1 MIFFASKI
9 IFEKEIKPEKLG
21 MKEQGKEIEKLRESK
36 PVKIDIPIVGMTCAS
51 CVLKV
56 QNNLLKIPGVKN
68 AIVNLVTE
76 KATIEFDPEK
86 QLNIKDII
94 QSVKSIG
101 YDVAI
106 QKLTIPV
113 EGISSASVSYIE
125 NALSKLNGVVKVSVN
140 PATEIITLEFIPTLL
155 SIENIREE
163 IEKLGYKVPEIKEEE
178 IELYDEIIKKQ
189 EYEDLKK
196 RFIASASLT
205 AFILLDMIL
214 HFFYHIEN
222 RTIVNYILFVL
233 TTPVVFYGGGKFFR
247 SFFAGIRHFS
257 ADMNTL
263 IAIGTGSAYLY
274 SVVATFYP
282 KIFTSIGKSPD
293 VYYETSAVI
302 ITLILFGRLLEARAK
317 MQTTSAIK
325 KLSSLQPK
333 TATLVKDGEEVVVSI
348 KDVKVGDI
356 ILVKPGERIP
366 LDGIIIDG
374 FGSVDESIIT
384 GESIPVEKKPGD
396 SVIGS
401 TLNKAG
407 SFKFKVTNVGKDT
420 VLSKIIQLVKDA
432 QATKPPVQKLAD
444 KVASVFVP
452 IVIGIAT
459 LTFLI
464 WYLLGYGFTFALMNF
479 VSVLIV
485 ACPCALGLATPTAI
499 VVATGK
505 SAECGI
511 LIKNA
516 PALEIANKINI
527 VVFDKTGTITYGK
540 PEVTDIITLGN
551 LSENEILKL
560 SASVERNSEHPLAE
574 AILRYAKLRNL
585 KLYEP
590 KNFFSIPGQGV
601 FANIDS
607 SEVAVGN
614 LTFMKN
620 LNIETKGFD
629 KTLDI
634 LTNEGKTPVF
644 IAVDRK
650 IMGIIAIADTIKPDV
665 KETIKNLKKLGI
677 DVAILTGDNYKTA
690 RAIANKIGVEKV
702 FAEVLPEQKSEKI
715 DELKNSGYI
724 VAMVGDGVNDA
735 PALAKANV
743 GIAIGSGTDVATA
756 TADVILLKD
765 DIKGVL
771 QLIKLSVKTY
781 KIIKQNLFW
790 AFFYNIILIPVAAG
804 ILYPLFGVLLKPV
817 FASISM
823 SFSSVLVVSN
833 SLRIK
838 KLKL

>member
-1 MIFFASKI
+1 M
-9 IFEKEIKPEKLG
+9 KPNAKRK
-21 MKEQGKEIEKLRESK
+21 MKEQSKETEKIRESK
-36 PVKIDIPIVGMTCAS
+36 LVKIDIPIVGMTCAS

-56 QNNLLKIPGVKN
+56 QNNLLKLPGVKN
-68 AIVNLVTE
+68 ALVNLVTE
-76 KATIEFDPEK
+76 KATIEIDPEK
-86 QLNIKDII
+86 KVDIKDII
-94 QSVKSIG
+94 KSVKSIG

-106 QKLTIPV
+106 QKITLPV
-113 EGISSASVSYIE
+113 AGLSSASASYIE
-125 NALSKLNGVVKVSVN
+125 SEIAKLNGIVKVTVN
-140 PATEIITLEFIPTLL
+140 PATENITIEFIPTLVSL
-155 SIENIREE
+155 DAIREE
-163 IEKLGYKVPEIKEEE
+163 IEKFGYKVPGISEEE
-178 IELYDEIIKKQ
+178 VELYDELIKKQ

-196 RFIASASLT
+196 RLKVSVVLT
-205 AFILLDMIL
+205 GLILFDMFS
-214 HFFYHIEN
+214 HFFYHIED
-222 RTIVNYILFVL
+222 RTVVNYILFAL
-233 TTPVVFYGGGKFFR
+233 ATPVVVYGGGKFFR

-282 KIFTSIGKSPD
+282 KLFTFTGKAPD

-302 ITLILFGRLLEARAK
+302 TTLILFGRLLEARAK
-317 MQTTSAIK
+317 AQTTLAIK

-333 TATLVKDGEEVVVSI
+333 TATLVKDSEEITVPI
-348 KDVKVGDI
+348 KEIKVGDI

-366 LDGIIIDG
+366 VDGVIIEG
-374 FGSVDESIIT
+374 YGSVDESIIT
-384 GESIPVEKKPGD
+384 GESMPVEKKPGD
-396 SVIGS
+396 NVIGS

-407 SFKFKVTNVGKDT
+407 SFKFKVTSVGNDT
-420 VLSKIIQLVKDA
+420 VISKMIQLVKEA

-452 IVIGIAT
+452 IVIGIAI

-464 WYLLGYGFTFALMNF
+464 WYFLGYGFTFALMNF

-499 VVATGK
+499 AVATGK

-516 PALEIANKINI
+516 PALEIANKINSI
-527 VVFDKTGTITYGK
+527 VFDKTGTITYGK
-540 PEVTDIITLGN
+540 PEVTDIIKFGN
-551 LSENEILKL
+551 LNEDEILKL

-574 AILRYAKLRNL
+574 AIVRYAKLRNL

-590 KNFFSIPGQGV
+590 KDFFSIPGQGV
-601 FANIDS
+601 FANVNS
-607 SEVAVGN
+607 SSVAVGN
-614 LTFMKN
+614 LTFMKT
-620 LNIETKGFD
+620 LNIETKNFD
-629 KTLDI
+629 KILDI

-644 IAVDRK
+644 VAVDGK
-650 IMGIIAIADTIKPDV
+650 IVGVIAISDTIKHDA
-665 KETIKNLKKLGI
+665 KETISQIKKLGI
-677 DVAILTGDNYKTA
+677 DVALLTGDNYKTA
-690 RAIANKIGVEKV
+690 KAIANKIGIEKV

-715 DELKNSGYI
+715 EELKNAGYV

-735 PALAKANV
+735 PALATANV
-743 GIAIGSGTDVATA
+743 GIAMGSGTDIASA
-756 TADVILLKD
+756 TADMILLKD

-771 QLIKLSVKTY
+771 QIIKLSSKTY
-781 KIIKQNLFW
+781 RTIKQNLFW
-790 AFFYNIILIPVAAG
+790 AFFYNIILIPIAAG
-804 ILYPLFGVLLKPV
+804 ILYPIAGILLKPV

-823 SFSSVLVVSN
+823 SFSSVLVVTN

>member
-1 MIFFASKI
+1 
-9 IFEKEIKPEKLG
+9 
-21 MKEQGKEIEKLRESK
+21 MKEQSKEIEKLKGSK
-36 PVKIDIPIVGMTCAS
+36 PIKIDLPIVGMTCAS

-56 QNNLLKIPGVKN
+56 QNNLLKLPGVKN
-68 AIVNLVTE
+68 ATVNLVTE
-76 KATIEFDPEK
+76 KATLELEPDAQI
-86 QLNIKDII
+86 NIKDVIR
-94 QSVKSIG
+94 SVKSIG

-106 QKLTIPV
+106 QKITFPV
-113 EGISSASVSYIE
+113 QGISTASSSFLE
-125 NALSKLNGVVKVSVN
+125 NAISKLNGVVKVSAN
-140 PATEIITLEFIPTLL
+140 PATENITIEFIPTLVSL
-155 SIENIREE
+155 ENIKEE
-163 IEKLGYKVPEIKEEE
+163 IEKFGYKVPTLAEEDVEIYE
-178 IELYDEIIKKQ
+178 EIIKKH
-189 EYEDLKK
+189 EYKDLKK
-196 RFIASASLT
+196 RLTFSAVLTSL
-205 AFILLDMIL
+205 ILIDMFSHL
-214 HFFYHIEN
+214 FYHVEN
-222 RTIVNYILFVL
+222 RTVINYILFAL
-233 TTPVVFYGGGKFFR
+233 TTPVVFYGGGRFFK
-247 SFFAGIRHFS
+247 SFFAGIRHLS

-282 KIFTSIGKSPD
+282 KLFTSIGKAPD

-302 ITLILFGRLLEARAK
+302 ITLILLGRLLEARAK
-317 MQTTSAIK
+317 TQTTSAIR

-333 TATLVKDGEEVVVSI
+333 TATLVKDGEEIIVPI
-348 KDVKVGDI
+348 KEVKVDDI

-366 LDGIIIDG
+366 VDGVIIEG
-374 FGSVDESIIT
+374 YASVDESVIT
-384 GESIPVEKKPGD
+384 GESMPVEKKPGD

-407 SFKFKVTNVGKDT
+407 SFKFKVTSVGKDT
-420 VLSKIIQLVKDA
+420 VLSKMIQLVKDA

-464 WYLLGYGFTFALMNF
+464 WYLLGHGFTFALMNF

-505 SAECGI
+505 SAEYGI

-516 PALEIANKINI
+516 LALELANKINFI
-527 VVFDKTGTITYGK
+527 VFDKTGTITYGK
-540 PEVTDIITLGN
+540 PEVTDIIKFGD

-574 AILRYAKLRNL
+574 AIVRYAKLRNL

-601 FANIDS
+601 FANVNS
-607 SEVAVGN
+607 SEVAVGS

-620 LNIETKGFD
+620 LNVETKNFE
-629 KTLDI
+629 KVLDI

-644 IAVDRK
+644 VSVDGKIAGV
-650 IMGIIAIADTIKPDV
+650 IAIADTIKHDV
-665 KETIKNLKKLGI
+665 KQTITELKKLGI
-677 DVAILTGDNYKTA
+677 EVAILTGDNYKTA
-690 RAIANKIGVEKV
+690 RAIANKIGVERV

-715 DELKNSGYI
+715 DELRNAGYI

-735 PALAKANV
+735 PALAKADV
-743 GIAIGSGTDVATA
+743 GIAIGSGTDIASA
-756 TADVILLKD
+756 TADMILLKD
-765 DIKGVL
+765 DVKGVV
-771 QLIKLSVKTY
+771 QFIKLSSKTY

-790 AFFYNIILIPVAAG
+790 AFFYNVILIPVSAG
-804 ILYPLFGVLLKPV
+804 VLYPVLGLLLKPV
-817 FASISM
+817 FASFAM

-838 KLKL
+838 KTKL

>member
-1 MIFFASKI
+1 
-9 IFEKEIKPEKLG
+9 
-21 MKEQGKEIEKLRESK
+21 MKEQSKETEKLREIKSI
-36 PVKIDIPIVGMTCAS
+36 KIDIPIVGMTCAS

-56 QNNLLKIPGVKN
+56 QNNLTKLPGIKN

-76 KATIEFDPEK
+76 RATLELEPGAQI
-86 QLNIKDII
+86 NIKDVIN
-94 QSVKSIG
+94 SVKSIG

-106 QKLTIPV
+106 QKITIPV
-113 EGISSASVSYIE
+113 QGISTASSSFIE
-125 NALSKLNGVVKVSVN
+125 NALLKLNGVVKVSAN
-140 PATEIITLEFIPTLL
+140 PATESITLEFIPTLVSL
-155 SIENIREE
+155 GNIKEE
-163 IEKLGYKVPEIKEEE
+163 IEKFGYKVPTIAEEDV
-178 IELYDEIIKKQ
+178 ELYEEIIKKH

-196 RFIASASLT
+196 RFILSALLT
-205 AFILLDMIL
+205 GLILLDMISHL
-214 HFFYHIEN
+214 FYHIEN
-222 RTIVNYILFVL
+222 RTAVNYILFVL
-233 TTPVVFYGGGKFFR
+233 TTPVVFYGGGRFFK
-247 SFFAGIRHFS
+247 SFFAGIRHLS

-282 KIFTSIGKSPD
+282 KVFTSIGKAPD

-302 ITLILFGRLLEARAK
+302 ITLILLGRLLEARAK
-317 MQTTSAIK
+317 AQTTSAIK

-333 TATLVKDGEEVVVSI
+333 TATLVKDGEEIIVPI
-348 KDVKVGDI
+348 KEVKVGDI
-356 ILVKPGERIP
+356 VLVKPGERIP
-366 LDGIIIDG
+366 VDGVIVEGYASI
-374 FGSVDESIIT
+374 DESVIT
-384 GESIPVEKKPGD
+384 GESMPVEKKPGD
-396 SVIGS
+396 GVIGS

-420 VLSKIIQLVKDA
+420 VLSRMIQLVKDA

-452 IVIGIAT
+452 IVIGIAI
-459 LTFLI
+459 LTFLT
-464 WYLLGYGFTFALMNF
+464 WYLLGYNFTFALMNF

-505 SAECGI
+505 SAEYGI

-516 PALEIANKINI
+516 SALEVANKINFI
-527 VVFDKTGTITYGK
+527 VFDKTGTITYGK
-540 PEVTDIITLGN
+540 PEVTDIIKFGN
-551 LSENEILKL
+551 LSETEILKL

-574 AILRYAKLRNL
+574 AIVRYAKLRNL

-601 FANIDS
+601 FANVDS

-620 LNIETKGFD
+620 LNIETKNFERVI
-629 KTLDI
+629 DI

-644 IAVDRK
+644 VAVDGK
-650 IMGIIAIADTIKPDV
+650 IAGIIAIADTIKHDARQ
-665 KETIKNLKKLGI
+665 TILELKKLGI
-677 DVAILTGDNYKTA
+677 EVAILTGDNYKTA
-690 RAIANKIGVEKV
+690 KAIANKIGVEKV

-715 DELKNSGYI
+715 DELRNAGYI

-735 PALAKANV
+735 PALAKADV
-743 GIAIGSGTDVATA
+743 GIAIGSGTDIASA
-756 TADVILLKD
+756 TADMILLRD

-771 QLIKLSVKTY
+771 QLIKLSSKAY

-790 AFFYNIILIPVAAG
+790 AFFYNVILIPVSAG
-804 ILYPLFGVLLKPV
+804 VLYPILGLLLKPV
-817 FASISM
+817 FASFAM
-823 SFSSVLVVSN
+823 SLSSIIVVSN
-833 SLRIK
+833 SLRIN
-838 KLKL
+838 

>member
-1 MIFFASKI
+1 
-9 IFEKEIKPEKLG
+9 
-21 MKEQGKEIEKLRESK
+21 MKEQSKEIEKLKESRSI
-36 PVKIDIPIVGMTCAS
+36 KIDIPIVGMTCAS

-56 QNNLLKIPGVKN
+56 QNNLIKLPGVKN

-76 KATIEFDPEK
+76 KATLELEPSTQI
-86 QLNIKDII
+86 NIKDII
-94 QSVKSIG
+94 NSVKSIG

-106 QKLTIPV
+106 QKITFPV
-113 EGISSASVSYIE
+113 QGISTASSAFIE
-125 NALSKLNGVVKVSVN
+125 NALLKLNGVVKVSAN
-140 PATEIITLEFIPTLL
+140 PATESITLEFIPTLVSL
-155 SIENIREE
+155 DNIKEE
-163 IEKLGYKVPEIKEEE
+163 IEKFGYKVPKLAEED
-178 IELYDEIIKKQ
+178 IELYEEIIKKH
-189 EYEDLKK
+189 EYENLKK
-196 RFIASASLT
+196 RFILSALLT
-205 AFILLDMIL
+205 GLILLDMISHL
-214 HFFYHIEN
+214 FYHIEN
-222 RTIVNYILFVL
+222 RTLVNYILFVL
-233 TTPVVFYGGGKFFR
+233 TTPVVFYGGGRFFK
-247 SFFAGIRHFS
+247 SFFAGIRHLS

-282 KIFTSIGKSPD
+282 KLFTSIGKAPD

-302 ITLILFGRLLEARAK
+302 ITLILLGRLLEARAK
-317 MQTTSAIK
+317 AQTTSAIK

-333 TATLVKDGEEVVVSI
+333 TATLVKDGEEIIVPI
-348 KDVKVGDI
+348 KEIKVGDI

-366 LDGIIIDG
+366 VDGVIVEG
-374 FGSVDESIIT
+374 YASVDESVIT
-384 GESIPVEKKPGD
+384 GESMPVEKKPGD

-420 VLSKIIQLVKDA
+420 VLSKMIQLVKDA

-452 IVIGIAT
+452 IVISIAI

-464 WYLLGYGFTFALMNF
+464 WYSLGYGFTFALMNF

-505 SAECGI
+505 SAEYGI

-516 PALEIANKINI
+516 PALEVANKINFI
-527 VVFDKTGTITYGK
+527 VFDKTGTITYGK
-540 PEVTDIITLGN
+540 PEVTDIIKFGN
-551 LSENEILKL
+551 LSETEILKL

-574 AILRYAKLRNL
+574 AIVRYAKLRNL

-601 FANIDS
+601 FANVNS

-620 LNIETKGFD
+620 LNIETKNFERVI
-629 KTLDI
+629 DI

-644 IAVDRK
+644 VAVDGK
-650 IMGIIAIADTIKPDV
+650 IAGIIAIADTIKHDARQ
-665 KETIKNLKKLGI
+665 TIIELKKLGI
-677 DVAILTGDNYKTA
+677 EVAILTGDNYKTA
-690 RAIANKIGVEKV
+690 KAIANKIGVEKV

-715 DELKNSGYI
+715 DELRNAGYI

-735 PALAKANV
+735 PALAKADV
-743 GIAIGSGTDVATA
+743 GIAIGSGTDIASA
-756 TADVILLKD
+756 TADMILLKD

-771 QLIKLSVKTY
+771 QLIKLSSKTY

-790 AFFYNIILIPVAAG
+790 AFFYNVILIPVSAG
-804 ILYPLFGVLLKPV
+804 VLYPILGLLLKPV
-817 FASISM
+817 FASFAM